1 LTCRLRH
8 ALRATGGHDEVGRC
22 DNGTPRIAKGT
33 HDMRTLLLVGFTLV
47 TISAPPLALW
57 AREMAIGSG
66 VNARYSVE
74 RIARSS
80 EPDIVDSALRSV
92 IGGHTVELV
101 DDQPFKAR
109 EPFTAGDVRAEGLV
123 RVLVDGRVHSA
134 PVRGTIRLE
143 SRDANRYWGF
153 AYLMRLVDRQGTDR
167 LVVAENL
174 GSGRYRTISVFPD
187 GRVVEDQ
194 FDYAS
199 RCTPPVRAVLIR
211 AVVPHPS
218 GFCSDVMQVWPTL
231 WYPVL
236 YPWVSGILGGLFS
249 IVGLL
254 RHWTGRR
261 ATTQGLD
268 A

>member
-1 LTCRLRH
+1 MERPASRK
-8 ALRATGGHDEVGRC
+8 R
-22 DNGTPRIAKGT
+22 
-33 HDMRTLLLVGFTLV
+33 HDMRTLLLLGVGLV
-47 TISAPPLALW
+47 IISAPPLALMG
-57 AREMAIGSG
+57 REMAIKSR
-66 VNARYSVE
+66 VSARYSVE
-74 RIARSS
+74 RIDSS
-80 EPDIVDSALRSV
+80 EPEMVGGALRSV
-92 IGGHTVELV
+92 IGGHPVELI
-101 DDQPFKAR
+101 DDQPVKAR
-109 EPFTAGDVRAEGLV
+109 EPFTAGDSRAEGLV
-123 RVLVDGRVHSA
+123 RVLVDGRVHSS
-134 PVRGTIRLE
+134 PVKATIRLE
-143 SRDANRYWGF
+143 SRDASRYLWS
-153 AYLMRLVDRQGTDR
+153 AHLMRLVDRQGTDR

-174 GSGRYRTISVFPD
+174 GLGRYRTISVFPD
-187 GRVVEDQ
+187 GRVVEGQ

>member
-1 LTCRLRH
+1 
-8 ALRATGGHDEVGRC
+8 
-22 DNGTPRIAKGT
+22 
-33 HDMRTLLLVGFTLV
+33 
-47 TISAPPLALW
+47 
-57 AREMAIGSG
+57 
-66 VNARYSVE
+66 
-74 RIARSS
+74 
-80 EPDIVDSALRSV
+80 
-92 IGGHTVELV
+92 
-101 DDQPFKAR
+101 
-109 EPFTAGDVRAEGLV
+109 
-123 RVLVDGRVHSA
+123 
-134 PVRGTIRLE
+134 
-143 SRDANRYWGF
+143 
-153 AYLMRLVDRQGTDR
+153 MRLVDRQGTDR

-174 GSGRYRTISVFPD
+174 GLGRYRTISVFPD

-218 GFCSDVMQVWPTL
+218 GFCSDVMQIWLRL

-236 YPWVSGILGGLFS
+236 YPCVSGILGGLFS

-254 RHWTGRR
+254 RLWTGGR